1 MTEDRDEAMNLPRI
15 SIVTP
20 SYNHGNY
27 VAWTVRSVLLQRY
40 PNLEYIVM
48 DGGSTDATCPVLA
61 PYRPHLAH
69 FVSEKDHGQA
79 DALARGFE
87 RATGEIMGYLNSD
100 DMLAPDA
107 LHFVARFFHTNPGV
121 DAIYSHRC
129 LVNAQ
134 NRVVGYWILPAHNNY
149 LMQRFDLI
157 PQETCFW
164 RRRLFEAVG
173 NIDASYRFAMDYDL
187 FVRFMRRGV
196 MARVDRVLGAFRVH
210 DESKTWRLLATVG
223 EEEKQRVMDRYGLT
237 LARRDK
243 LRIAWAVRSLRWRSW
258 WHRRTRRLL
267 MGALPGVGYDYDD
280 VWGGQLNETRLPAFP
295 VTTRP
300 EKVAA

>member
-1 MTEDRDEAMNLPRI
+1 MNLPRI

-20 SYNHGNY
+20 SFNHGAY
-27 VAWTVRSVLLQRY
+27 IAWTVRSVLLQSY
-40 PNLEYIVM
+40 ANLEYIVM
-48 DGGSTDATCPVLA
+48 DGGSTDATCRALA
-61 PYRPHLAH
+61 PYRHLLSH
-69 FVSEKDHGQA
+69 FVSERDQGQA

-87 RATGEIMGYLNSD
+87 RTTGDIMGYLNSD

-107 LHFVARFFHTNPGV
+107 LHFIADYFQTHPKI

-134 NRVVGYWILPAHNNY
+134 NRVMGYWILPTHNNY

-164 RRRLFEAVG
+164 RRRLFEMAG

-187 FVRFMRRGV
+187 FVRFMKQGV
-196 MARVDRVLGAFRVH
+196 IARVNRVLGAFRVH
-210 DESKTWRLLATVG
+210 DESKTMRLLATLG
-223 EEEKQRVMDRYGLT
+223 EEEKQRVLNRYDLTINWRDR
-237 LARRDK
+237 
-243 LRIAWAVRSLRWRSW
+243 LRISLAVKALHWRSW
-258 WHRRTRRLL
+258 WHKNKRRVLT
-267 MGALPGVGYDYDD
+267 GSLPGIGYDYDD
-280 VWGGQLNETRLPAFP
+280 VWGGQLNDTRLPAFP

-300 EKVAA
+300 ETVAA